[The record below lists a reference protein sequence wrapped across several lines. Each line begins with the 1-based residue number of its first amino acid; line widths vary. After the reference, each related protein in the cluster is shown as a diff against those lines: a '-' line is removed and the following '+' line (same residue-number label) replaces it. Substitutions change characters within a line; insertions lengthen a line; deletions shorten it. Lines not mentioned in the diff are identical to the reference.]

1 MSWCCCLQRHCQTS
15 RVPFLDSDGQ
25 SSCPTEMVGV
35 LVQAKEPSSLSVKET
50 LFQAGLEKMDDVKL
64 TQKVQRS
71 TGRRSKEEQL
81 KRLHRAQVIQNLLSS
96 FRQEPMT

>member
-1 MSWCCCLQRHCQTS
+1 
-15 RVPFLDSDGQ
+15 
-25 SSCPTEMVGV
+25 MVGV